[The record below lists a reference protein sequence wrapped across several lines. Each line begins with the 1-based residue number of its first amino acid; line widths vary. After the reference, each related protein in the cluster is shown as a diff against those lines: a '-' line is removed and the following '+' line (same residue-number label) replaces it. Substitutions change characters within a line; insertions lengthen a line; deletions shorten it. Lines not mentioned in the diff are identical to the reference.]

1 MIYMVYLPTFTIKKQ
16 PKVGKSIYIYT
27 IPGFLWVMNSCDI
40 LDIFRWAV
48 LILHE
53 QMSNKVELEHQLG
66 GWCRI
71 ILLVYDRSIFAQKK

>member
-1 MIYMVYLPTFTIKKQ
+1 MIDMVYLPTFTIKKQ
-16 PKVGKSIYIYT
+16 PNIGKYT

-53 QMSNKVELEHQLG
+53 QMSNKMEIEHQPVG
-66 GWCRI
+66 R
-71 ILLVYDRSIFAQKK
+71 LV